1 LRIKVMQTLY
11 SYFKKQDETIAASE
25 KELFFSIEKSYQL
38 YYYLLLLIIDIADYA
53 ESRIELAK
61 RKKIPSY
68 TDLHPNTRFIDN
80 RIVKRIR
87 NNGSFTAFF
96 EKNKLSWVNYPEL
109 IKALY
114 QKVVD
119 SEGYREYSDNEENGF
134 KEDKKFIIYIYKHII
149 AEHEDLYDILEEQ
162 SIFWNDEIEFIISI
176 IIKTINKLKKDKNKI
191 YTKLYKNEEDK
202 DFVKNLF
209 RKTILHHEEYEK
221 LIREYSKNW
230 DVERIAF
237 MDILL
242 MQMAIT
248 EAIEFKSIPTKVTF
262 NEYLELSKFYSTAK
276 SNVFI
281 NGILDK
287 VFEHLKKTNQIV
299 KQGRGLIGEV

>member
-1 LRIKVMQTLY
+1 MQTLY
-11 SYFKKQDETIAASE
+11 SFFKKQDETVAASE
-25 KELFFSIEKSYQL
+25 KELFFSIEKSFQL
-38 YYYLLLLIIDIADYA
+38 YYYLLLLIIDIVDYA
-53 ESRIELAK
+53 ESRMELAK

-87 NNGSFTAFF
+87 NNGNFIHFF
-96 EKNKLSWVNYPEL
+96 EKNKLSWVNYPGL

-114 QKVVD
+114 HKITE
-119 SEGYREYSDNEENGF
+119 SEAYQEYLNSEEKGF

-149 AEHEDLYDILEEQ
+149 PEHEDLYDVLEEQ
-162 SIFWNDEIEFIISI
+162 SIYWNDEIEFIISI
-176 IIKTINKLKKDKNKI
+176 IIKTINKQKKDKNKI
-191 YTKLYKNEEDK
+191 YNKLYKNEEDR

-287 VFEHLKKTNQIV
+287 VFDHLKKTNQIV